1 MALAFKCV
9 LFLLIFWI
17 LRQKQKG
24 SKDVLF
30 EYHQIKQLFLF
41 VEQRDQLEVWLP
53 YSRLLTGIPIL
64 AVFQN
69 LRGNSN
75 ETSLLKS
82 NPMSQYN
89 IFKLDEWI
97 IWYNIMYFI
106 AIKKHKCALNRKECN
121 NYFTI
126 QTEIL
131 KNNYLF

>member
-1 MALAFKCV
+1 MPV
-9 LFLLIFWI
+9 
-17 LRQKQKG
+17 
-24 SKDVLF
+24 V
-30 EYHQIKQLFLF
+30 
-41 VEQRDQLEVWLP
+41 DQLDHIEVWLP
-53 YSRLLTGIPIL
+53 YSRLLTGIPRL

-106 AIKKHKCALNRKECN
+106 AIKKTQMCIK
-121 NYFTI
+121 
-126 QTEIL
+126 
-131 KNNYLF
+131 